1 MKKTFNCL
9 YQGIDGFTPLCFAVT
24 KGLTGVVKLLLTNG
38 EVDPNLREGGG
49 LTPLHLAV
57 LCGNKEIVQLLARDK
72 RVNRETKAE
81 GQTALGMATMME
93 TPDKEIIEE
102 IRKPLATSAT
112 IQLNCQN

>member
-1 MKKTFNCL
+1 M
-9 YQGIDGFTPLCFAVT
+9 LCCN
-24 KGLTGVVKLLLTNG
+24 KGPDWCGEVVAHHG

-102 IRKPLATSAT
+102 IRKPLATSAA